1 MYPSTR
7 LLQRA
12 CRITFFTRANCSLCT
27 NAKQILSSVWDIRP
41 FEYKEIDVMKE
52 SDEAKGWRDLY
63 EFDTP
68 VVCGYIY
75 IYIGGDLLM
84 RMQIHISSSKTGA
97 ESSEMAA
104 KAKKLMHRFT
114 AEEVKAQMDI
124 VEGESV

>member
-27 NAKQILSSVWDIRP
+27 NAKQILSSVWDVRP

-52 SDEAKGWRDLY
+52 SDEAKSWRDLY

-68 VVCGYIY
+68 VVSS
-75 IYIGGDLLM
+75 
-84 RMQIHISSSKTGA
+84 HIVLYRRRLVNENADSY
-97 ESSEMAA
+97 
-104 KAKKLMHRFT
+104 
-114 AEEVKAQMDI
+114 Q
-124 VEGESV
+124 

>member
-1 MYPSTR
+1 
-7 LLQRA
+7 
-12 CRITFFTRANCSLCT
+12 
-27 NAKQILSSVWDIRP
+27 LSSVWDVRP
-41 FEYKEIDVMKE
+41 YEYKEIDVMTE
-52 SDEAKGWRDLY
+52 SDEAKSWRDLY

-68 VVCGYIY
+68 VVSDYIY

-84 RMQIHISSSKTGA
+84 RMQIHISSSKAGA
-97 ESSEMAA
+97 ERSEMAA